1 MMNVL
6 CYVAEVLAIALVVS
20 LIFWLLWRRGCL
32 RRTGNQMTETVEELT
47 AQKFSL
53 AEANLNMLESKELL
67 QEQKRQLEE
76 QKMLLESSREML
88 ELQKQKLAETN
99 LKLFQLNEEL
109 EVEKGRSEKLLLNIL
124 PPQVAEELKATG
136 RTEPEYF
143 DSVTVLFSDLV
154 NFTTKAAAMSPAEL
168 IGELNDIFTN
178 FDNIAEA
185 NGCERIK
192 TIGDAYLAISGITAG
207 TAGHT
212 GNMLRAAVAMLD
224 YLHRRNARGGHQWQ
238 IRIGIQCGSLVGGVV
253 GVKKYI
259 YDIFGDTVNT
269 AARLEH
275 HCEPMRINV
284 SAEVVAA
291 VGSDFSFEARPAVE
305 VKGKGLMPMFF
316 LTD

>member
-1 MMNVL
+1 MMTVL
-6 CYVAEVLAIALVVS
+6 WYIAEVLTIVLIVS
-20 LIFWLLWRRGCL
+20 LVFWLLWRRGYL
-32 RRTGNQMTETVEELT
+32 RRVGNPMTETVEELT

-67 QEQKRQLEE
+67 EEQKRQLEE
-76 QKMLLESSREML
+76 QKMLLESNREML

-109 EVEKGRSEKLLLNIL
+109 EIEKGRSEKLLLNIL

-185 NGCERIK
+185 NCCERVK
-192 TIGDAYLAISGITAG
+192 TIGDAYLAVSGIDSEE
-207 TAGHT
+207 GHT
-212 GNMLRAAVAMLD
+212 GNMLRAAVAMID
-224 YLHRRNARGGHQWQ
+224 YLHRRNAQGGHQWQ

-275 HCEPMRINV
+275 HCEPMRVNV

-316 LTD
+316 LIE